1 MKIENDW
8 WVNGNSLL
16 KSKMQWVVEI
26 SPDGTGGWSIR
37 FGKGEKGDGS
47 PWLPGFARITIEQ
60 CMEIYDKYKDITFF
74 EDLAK
79 QIEID
84 QKEEPLY

>member
-8 WVNGNSLL
+8 WVNSNSLV
-16 KSKMQWVVEI
+16 KSEMQWVVEI
-26 SPDGTGGWSIR
+26 SPDGIGGWNIR

-47 PWLPGFARITIEQ
+47 PWLPMFTRVTIEQ
-60 CMEIYDKYKDITFF
+60 CMEIYDKYKDIKFF
-74 EDLAK
+74 DDLAK

>member
-8 WVNGNSLL
+8 WVNGNSLV
-16 KSKMQWVVEI
+16 KSEMQWVVEI
-26 SPDGTGGWSIR
+26 SPDGIGGWNIR

-47 PWLPGFARITIEQ
+47 PWLPMFTRVTIEQ
-60 CMEIYDKYKDITFF
+60 CMEIYDKYKDIKFF
-74 EDLAK
+74 DDLAK

>member
-1 MKIENDW
+1 
-8 WVNGNSLL
+8 
-16 KSKMQWVVEI
+16 MQWVAEI
-26 SPDGTGGWSIR
+26 SPDGIGGWGIR

-47 PWLPGFARITIEQ
+47 PWLLMFTRLTIEQ
-60 CMEIYDKYKDITFF
+60 CMEVYDKYKDIKFF
-74 EDLAK
+74 DDLVK

>member
-1 MKIENDW
+1 MRVDSDW
-8 WVNGNSLL
+8 WVNGNSFL
-16 KSKMQWVVEI
+16 KSKMQWVAEI
-26 SPDGTGGWSIR
+26 SPDGIGGWNIH

-47 PWLPGFARITIEQ
+47 PWLPMFTRLTIEQ
-60 CMEIYDKYKDITFF
+60 CMEIYDKYKDIKFF
-74 EDLAK
+74 DDLVK

>member
-8 WVNGNSLL
+8 WVNGNSLV
-16 KSKMQWVVEI
+16 KSEMQWVVEI
-26 SPDGTGGWSIR
+26 SPDGIGGWNIR

-47 PWLPGFARITIEQ
+47 PWLPMFTRVTIEQ
-60 CMEIYDKYKDITFF
+60 CMEIYDKYKDIKFF
-74 EDLAK
+74 DDLVK

>member
-8 WVNGNSLL
+8 WVSGNSLV
-16 KSKMQWVVEI
+16 KSEMQWVVEI
-26 SPDGTGGWSIR
+26 SPDGIGGWNIR

-47 PWLPGFARITIEQ
+47 PWLPMFTRVTIEQ
-60 CMEIYDKYKDITFF
+60 CMEIYDKYKDIKFF
-74 EDLAK
+74 DDLAK